1 VGRSTV
7 HYADSDTNN
16 ILKKLHKK
24 LRPAGTPV
32 QRVEY
37 IIELLLLRIFEVK
50 LKQDP
55 DFKQLR
61 DLFKVPND
69 KLLFSAL
76 YTVGNERLLPTL
88 NEQFFPFYASILSQT
103 RKVYKTNLG
112 QKVQDQLVLIEEVFK
127 NSNFTNNVKSGNLQE
142 VLSLI
147 GEIDE
152 DRLLKTDLLGDAIES
167 ALSETGGTKDMGLH
181 RTPDHIRQFMVAMI
195 APTFDDSIFDP
206 ACGTAGFGFDSYGY
220 VTEAIRRDGKWPGPK
235 AHPELIAYFKK
246 HFADHPASMPPPT
259 KAREFYRSG
268 IHGIEYLGM
277 IRKMA
282 AINFYIRGLNPSNIV
297 QGDSL
302 ALFDPHRDGGSK
314 TVILANPPF
323 GADRDQEAYPN
334 VWEEFSREAE
344 TTILFVKL
352 MLDALA
358 PGGRCAV
365 IVSEGFLSWPQT
377 SARTLRK
384 MLVEENTLRAVIS
397 LPQGVFVSK
406 GGVGPK
412 TSILV
417 FEKGGKTAEV
427 WSYKVTNDGYT
438 MGTNRRPIEGC
449 QLVEALQLFDK
460 YIRHGKTPPE
470 TKHSFTVPAA
480 WILNLDP
487 RVKLRIEAE
496 TTAEFSERAAKEK
509 ETLAAKLA
517 DQLRDGKIDKTD
529 QAERLAQHDEVWRV
543 KTRNEIA
550 KRIEA
555 AHLYSFNLPNARSN
569 LSKSQLEEWN
579 AVFKGAKRKNGHTLD
594 ARYAALKDCPPEK
607 VHSTLAM
614 LDVQDSLEFD
624 IARQYLMA
632 YPVEELAKH
641 DQLSTLRKI
650 IESGARYPR
659 VRLGEYLRLNTDR
672 INPGDF
678 PETRFRVLGVSNTDG
693 VFLNE
698 TKPGAEIKQANFRV
712 KPNEFCYN
720 PYRVN
725 VGSIGLCE
733 FDYDNQIISGAYN
746 IFGTDESELL
756 PQYLLVLFRSPQFLA
771 YVNDKAHGGVRMNF
785 KFEYLEEWE
794 IPLPPI
800 EVQRALVTETTRKLS
815 IIEAAKVIATNSRI
829 DLAGVEHQYEAAA
842 LGSLIEESLYGT
854 SDKADYT
861 DTGFPVLRIGNIG
874 FCDFNLSDIK
884 CVSMTEAELKKYLL
898 REGDFLIVRSN
909 GNPALVGKCA
919 VWPGG
924 STKYVYASYLIRF
937 RFAADKI
944 LPRFVMYYLM
954 SEHGRSLL
962 SPQQGG
968 GTYNLS
974 ATALQAVKIA
984 VPPLAVQAEIV
995 KRLDA
1000 ELCAV
1005 KAVEAMKESL
1015 KDRID
1020 IALQTVW
1027 EM

>member
-1 VGRSTV
+1 MGRSTV

-16 ILKKLHKK
+16 TLKKLHKK

-61 DLFKVPND
+61 DLFQVPND
-69 KLLFSAL
+69 TLLFSAL
-76 YTVGNERLLPTL
+76 YTVGNERLLPAL
-88 NEQFFPFYASILSQT
+88 NEQFFPFYASILSQA
-103 RKVYKTNLG
+103 REVYKTNLG

-181 RTPDHIRQFMVAMI
+181 RTPDHIRQFMVAL
-195 APTFDDSIFDP
+195 ADPTFNDSIFDP

-220 VTEAIRRDGKWPGPK
+220 VTEAVRRDGKWPGPK

-246 HFADHPASMPPPT
+246 HFADHSAAMPPPT

-282 AINFYIRGLNPSNIV
+282 AINFYIRGLNPSNIE
-297 QGDSL
+297 QGDAL
-302 ALFDPHRDGGSK
+302 ALFDPQRDGESK

-344 TTILFVKL
+344 TTVLFVKL
-352 MLDALA
+352 MLNALA

-365 IVSEGFLSWPQT
+365 IVSEGFLTWGQA

-406 GGVGPK
+406 GGPGPK

-417 FEKGGKTAEV
+417 FEKSGKTAEV

-460 YIRHGKTPPE
+460 YVRHGKTPPE
-470 TKHSFTVPAA
+470 TKRSFTVPAT

-487 RVKLRIEAE
+487 RVKLRIETD

-509 ETLAAKLA
+509 ETLAARLA
-517 DQLRDGKIDKTD
+517 DQLRDGKIGDTD
-529 QAERLAQHDEVWRV
+529 RTERLAQHDDIWRN
-543 KTRNEIA
+543 KTLNEIS
-550 KRIEA
+550 KRVET
-555 AHLYSFNLPNARSN
+555 AHLHSFNLPNARSN
-569 LSKSQLEEWN
+569 LSKSQLEEWS
-579 AVFKGAKRKNGHTLD
+579 AVFKGAKRKNSHALD
-594 ARYAALKDCPPEK
+594 ARYAALKDCPPQRA
-607 VHSTLAM
+607 HSALAM

-632 YPVEELAKH
+632 YPVGELAKH
-641 DQLSTLRKI
+641 DQLATLRKI

-672 INPGDF
+672 VKPGDL

-698 TKPGAEIKQANFRV
+698 TKPGAEIKQAYYRV

-733 FDYDNQIISGAYN
+733 FDCDNQIISGAYN
-746 IFGTDESELL
+746 VFGTEEGELL
-756 PQYLLVLFRSPQFLA
+756 PHYLLALFRSPQFLA

-794 IPLPPI
+794 IPLPDTI
-800 EVQRALVTETTRKLS
+800 EQDRLCKALAPLRRIDTLTTHLRDCFSIILPAFPAEDLTPLKEAVLETRNGWSPRCEGGTLPVLKISCLKNGRLDYTERKYTAETRKDV
-815 IIEAAKVIATNSRI
+815 AKFFV
-829 DLAGVEHQYEAAA
+829 
-842 LGSLIEESLYGT
+842 
-854 SDKADYT
+854 
-861 DTGFPVLRIGNIG
+861 
-874 FCDFNLSDIK
+874 
-884 CVSMTEAELKKYLL
+884 
-898 REGDFLIVRSN
+898 REGDFFYSRGN
-909 GNPALVGKCA
+909 GNPQLVALAALGGPVSEDIVFSDLLTRVTFDKTKMLPAFA
-919 VWPGG
+919 VLLFN
-924 STKYVYASYLIRF
+924 SSY
-937 RFAADKI
+937 
-944 LPRFVMYYLM
+944 
-954 SEHGRSLL
+954 GRSYF
-962 SPQQGG
+962 SGVHEGAVSMVKVSQGYMG
-968 GTYNLS
+968 
-974 ATALQAVKIA
+974 AFP
-984 VPPLAVQAEIV
+984 VPFLGDIPAQEAFLAAARQN
-995 KRLDA
+995 LDA
-1000 ELCAV
+1000 LAAV
-1005 KAVEAMKESL
+1005 GQLQDDAQRQIRRVVEE
-1015 KDRID
+1015 I
-1020 IALQTVW
+1020 W
-1027 EM
+1027 E

>member
-1 VGRSTV
+1 MGRSTV

-16 ILKKLHKK
+16 TLKKLHKK

-55 DFKQLR
+55 DFNQLR
-61 DLFKVPND
+61 NLFKPPND
-69 KLLFSAL
+69 KLIFSAL
-76 YTVGNERLLPTL
+76 YTVANERLLPTL
-88 NEQFFPFYASILSQT
+88 NDQFFPFYASILSQA
-103 RKVYKTNLG
+103 RRVYKTNLG

-142 VLSLI
+142 VIALV

-181 RTPDHIRQFMVAMI
+181 RTPDHIRQFMVALI
-195 APTFDDSIFDP
+195 DPTFNDSIFDP

-220 VTEAIRRDGKWPGPK
+220 VTEAVGRSGKWPGPK

-246 HFADHPASMPPPT
+246 YFAEHPAAMPAPT
-259 KAREFYRSG
+259 KALDFYRSG

-282 AINFYIRGLNPSNIV
+282 AINFYIRGLNPQNIE

-302 ALFDPHRDGGSK
+302 ALFDPAKDAGSK

-352 MLDALA
+352 MLDALS

-365 IVSEGFLSWPQT
+365 IVSEGFLSWGQT

-384 MLVEENTLRAVIS
+384 MLVEENTLRAIIS

-417 FEKGGKTAEV
+417 FEKGGQTKEV

-460 YIRHGKTPPE
+460 YVRHGKTPPE
-470 TKHSFTVPAA
+470 TNHSFSVPAA

-487 RVKLRIEAE
+487 RTKLRIEAD
-496 TTAEFSERAAKEK
+496 TTAEFSEKASKEK
-509 ETLAAKLA
+509 EALAAKLA
-517 DQLRDGKIDKTD
+517 DQLCDGKISETD
-529 QAERLAQHDEVWRV
+529 RAERLAQHDEIWCV

-579 AVFKGAKRKNGHTLD
+579 AVFKEAKRKNGHTLD
-594 ARYAALKDCPPEK
+594 IRYAALKDSPPAK
-607 VHSTLAM
+607 AYSALAM
-614 LDVQDSLEFD
+614 LDVQDALEFD

-632 YPVEELAKH
+632 YPSEELAKH
-641 DQLSTLRKI
+641 DQFATLRNI
-650 IESGARYPR
+650 IESGVRYQRCKLDELIEPKYD
-659 VRLGEYLRLNTDR
+659 RLRKEDYSGQFDIVEKIAFANGIVHFRE
-672 INPGDF
+672 F
-678 PETRFRVLGVSNTDG
+678 PETGMDLYMADRGDLITSKIN
-693 VFLNE
+693 LHQ
-698 TKPGAEIKQANFRV
+698 GAVALAPRRLVCSTHYQI
-712 KPNEFCYN
+712 
-720 PYRVN
+720 YRAKTPDCRADY
-725 VGSIGLCE
+725 LCH
-733 FDYDNQIISGAYN
+733 ILR
-746 IFGTDESELL
+746 T
-756 PQYLLVLFRSPQFLA
+756 PQFLQQLVDQKNKGIKNEQGA
-771 YVNDKAHGGVRMNF
+771 DFICG
-785 KFEYLEEWE
+785 FEV
-794 IPLPPI
+794 PLPTPEI
-800 EVQRALVTETTRKLS
+800 QEKIARECDRMRSVISSCQDIQSHFPVVLPQLEQNSLRPLREAVLETRNGWSPVCDGGDTSVLALSCLKRG
-815 IIEAAKVIATNSRI
+815 RI
-829 DLAGVEHQYEAAA
+829 DLAERKYTSATRHDIEKFYVQEGNFFYSRGNTPELVALAGIVGPVEEQVV
-842 LGSLIEESLYGT
+842 
-854 SDKADYT
+854 
-861 DTGFPVLRIGNIG
+861 FP
-874 FCDFNLSDIK
+874 D
-884 CVSMTEAELKKYLL
+884 LL
-898 REGDFLIVRSN
+898 TRVVFDH
-909 GNPALVGKCA
+909 
-919 VWPGG
+919 
-924 STKYVYASYLIRF
+924 
-937 RFAADKI
+937 DKI
-944 LPRFVMYYLM
+944 LPDFAVILFNSTY
-954 SEHGRSLL
+954 GRAYFGRVPQGASPSMVKVSQEYMGEFRVPFMEDIQKQQSLVAAIEQKL
-962 SPQQGG
+962 
-968 GTYNLS
+968 NAL
-974 ATALQAVKIA
+974 TAVDQLREDAQAQIERV
-984 VPPLAVQAEIV
+984 LNE
-995 KRLDA
+995 
-1000 ELCAV
+1000 
-1005 KAVEAMKESL
+1005 
-1015 KDRID
+1015 
-1020 IALQTVW
+1020 VW
-1027 EM
+1027 G

>member
-1 VGRSTV
+1 MGRSTV

-16 ILKKLHKK
+16 ILKKLHNK

-55 DFKQLR
+55 EFKQLR
-61 DLFKVPND
+61 DLFKAPND

-76 YTVGNERLLPTL
+76 YTVANDLLLPML
-88 NEQFFPFYASILSQT
+88 NEQFFPFYATILSQA

-112 QKVQDQLVLIEEVFK
+112 PKVQDQLVLIEEVFK

-142 VLSLI
+142 VLSLV

-181 RTPDHIRQFMVAMI
+181 RTPDHIRQFMVGMI
-195 APTFDDSIFDP
+195 APTFTDSIFDP
-206 ACGTAGFGFDSYGY
+206 ACGTAGFLFDAFGFVMEGP
-220 VTEAIRRDGKWPGPK
+220 RRSGKWPGER
-235 AHPELIAYFKK
+235 AHPGLAAYFKK
-246 HFADHPASMPPPT
+246 HFADHPGSMPSPT
-259 KAREFYRSG
+259 KALEFYRSG

-282 AINFYIRGLNPSNIV
+282 AINFYIRGLNPQNIE

-302 ALFDPHRDGGSK
+302 ALFDPHRDGGTK

-352 MLDALA
+352 MLNSLALC
-358 PGGRCAV
+358 GRCAV
-365 IVSEGFLSWPQT
+365 IVSEGFLAWGQT

-384 MLVEENTLRAVIS
+384 MLVEESTLRAVIS

-417 FEKGGKTAEV
+417 FEKGGQTKEV

-449 QLVEALQLFDK
+449 QLVEALQLFAN
-460 YIRHGKTPPE
+460 YVRHGKTPPE
-470 TKHSFTVPAA
+470 TKHSFSVPAA

-487 RVKLRIEAE
+487 RIKLRIEGD
-496 TTAEFSERAAKEK
+496 TTAEFSERAAKDK
-509 ETLAAKLA
+509 DALAAKLA
-517 DQLRDGKIDKTD
+517 EQVRAGKLDETE
-529 QAERLAQHDEVWRV
+529 QAERLTQHDEVWRV

-555 AHLYSFNLPNARSN
+555 AHLYSFNLTNARSN
-569 LSKSQLEEWN
+569 LSRSQIEEWN
-579 AVFKGAKRKNGHTLD
+579 AVFKGAKRKNGKTLD
-594 ARYAALKDCPPEK
+594 ERFAALNDCPPEK
-607 VHSTLAM
+607 AHAALAM

-624 IARQYLMA
+624 IARQYLTA
-632 YPVEELAKH
+632 YPIDELAKH
-641 DQLSTLRKI
+641 NQLEILRNI
-650 IESGARYPR
+650 IETGARYPR
-659 VRLGEYLRLNTDR
+659 VRLGDYLRLNIDR
-672 INPGDF
+672 IKPSDF
-678 PETRFRVLGVSNTDG
+678 PKTRFRVLGVSNTDG

-698 TKPGAEIKQANFRV
+698 SKPGAEIKQAYYRV

-725 VGSIGLCE
+725 VGSIGLNE

-746 IFGTDESELL
+746 VFGTDEMELL
-756 PQYLLVLFRSPQFLA
+756 PHYLLVLFRSPQFLA

-785 KFEYLEEWE
+785 KVENLEEWE
-794 IPLPPI
+794 IPLADTPEQERLCKALANPMNVKSLARRLAASFTIAVPEFPPDQLRPLKDAI
-800 EVQRALVTETTRKLS
+800 FETKNGWSPVCNGGNTPVLALSCLKRG
-815 IIEAAKVIATNSRI
+815 RI
-829 DLAGVEHQYEAAA
+829 DL
-842 LGSLIEESLYGT
+842 
-854 SDKADYT
+854 
-861 DTGFPVLRIGNIG
+861 
-874 FCDFNLSDIK
+874 
-884 CVSMTEAELKKYLL
+884 TEKKYTSVSRPDIASFFV
-898 REGDFLIVRSN
+898 REGDFFYSR
-909 GNPALVGKCA
+909 GNTPELVALAGIAGPVEEH
-919 VWPGG
+919 VVFPDLL
-924 STKYVYASYLIRF
+924 TRVVFDRD
-937 RFAADKI
+937 RI
-944 LPRFVMYYLM
+944 LPEFAVILFNSTY
-954 SEHGRSLL
+954 GRGYFGKVPMGA
-962 SPQQGG
+962 SPSMVKVSQEYMGDFRVPFMGDIPAQEAF
-968 GTYNLS
+968 L
-974 ATALQAVKIA
+974 AAVR
-984 VPPLAVQAEIV
+984 QN
-995 KRLDA
+995 LDA
-1000 ELCAV
+1000 LA
-1005 KAVEAMKESL
+1005 AVEQLQDDAQEQIR
-1015 KDRID
+1015 RI
-1020 IALQTVW
+1020 IEEIW
-1027 EM
+1027 G

>member
-1 VGRSTV
+1 MGRSTV

-61 DLFKVPND
+61 DLFKAPND

-76 YTVGNERLLPTL
+76 YTVANERLLPTL
-88 NEQFFPFYASILSQT
+88 NEQFFPFYASILSQA

-142 VLSLI
+142 VLALI

-181 RTPDHIRQFMVAMI
+181 RTPDHIRQFMVALVV
-195 APTFDDSIFDP
+195 PTFNDSIFDP

-220 VTEAIRRDGKWPGPK
+220 VTEAVRRSGKWPGPK
-235 AHPELIAYFKK
+235 AHPELIAHFRK
-246 HFADHPASMPPPT
+246 HFAEHPAAMPAPT
-259 KAREFYRSG
+259 KSLDFYRSG

-282 AINFYIRGLNPSNIV
+282 AINFYIRGLNPQNIE

-302 ALFDPHRDGGSK
+302 ALFDRAKDAGSK
-314 TVILANPPF
+314 TVVLANPPF

-365 IVSEGFLSWPQT
+365 IVSEGFLTWGQT

-384 MLVEENTLRAVIS
+384 MLVEENALRAVIS

-417 FEKGGKTAEV
+417 FEKGGQTKDV
-427 WSYKVTNDGYT
+427 WFYKVTNDGYT

-449 QLVEALQLFDK
+449 QLVDALQLFDK
-460 YIRHGKTPPE
+460 YVQYGKTPPE
-470 TKHSFTVPAA
+470 TKHSFSVPAA

-509 ETLAAKLA
+509 ETLVAKLA
-517 DQLRDGKIDKTD
+517 DQVRDGKIGETD
-529 QAERLAQHDEVWRV
+529 RTERLAQHDEVWRV
-543 KTRNEIA
+543 KTQNEIA
-550 KRIEA
+550 KRTEA

-569 LSKSQLEEWN
+569 LSKSQIEEWK
-579 AVFKGAKRKNGHTLD
+579 AVFKGAKRKNGRPLD
-594 ARYAALKDCPPEK
+594 ARYAALKDCPLEK
-607 VHSTLAM
+607 ALSALAM

-624 IARQYLMA
+624 IAQQYLMA
-632 YPVEELAKH
+632 CPVEELAKH
-641 DQLSTLRKI
+641 AQLAILRKI
-650 IESGARYPR
+650 IESGARYSR
-659 VRLGEYLRLNTDR
+659 SKLGELIEPKYNRLRKEDYSGQFDIVEKIAFADGSIHFR
-672 INPGDF
+672 EF
-678 PETRFRVLGVSNTDG
+678 PETGMDLYVAERGDIITSKINLHQGAVALAPRRLVCSTHYQIYHTKTPDCRTD
-693 VFLNE
+693 
-698 TKPGAEIKQANFRV
+698 
-712 KPNEFCYN
+712 Y
-720 PYRVN
+720 
-725 VGSIGLCE
+725 LCHM
-733 FDYDNQIISGAYN
+733 
-746 IFGTDESELL
+746 L
-756 PQYLLVLFRSPQFLA
+756 RSPQFLA
-771 YVNDKAHGGVRMNF
+771 QLIEQKNKGIKNEQGSDFICG
-785 KFEYLEEWE
+785 FEV
-794 IPLPPI
+794 PLPPPEI
-800 EVQRALVTETTRKLS
+800 QELIARQFDALASVALSCRVIQSNFAIVLPEFTQKKLRPLREAILETRNGWSPTCNGGEKPVLTLS
-815 IIEAAKVIATNSRI
+815 CLKRGRI
-829 DLAGVEHQYEAAA
+829 DPTERKYTSA
-842 LGSLIEESLYGT
+842 SRRDIETFY
-854 SDKADYT
+854 
-861 DTGFPVLRIGNIG
+861 VQ
-874 FCDFNLSDIK
+874 
-884 CVSMTEAELKKYLL
+884 
-898 REGDFLIVRSN
+898 EGDFFYSR
-909 GNPALVGKCA
+909 GNTPELVALAGIAGPIEDKV
-919 VWPGG
+919 VFPDLL
-924 STKYVYASYLIRF
+924 TRVVFDR
-937 RFAADKI
+937 RKI
-944 LPRFVMYYLM
+944 LPEFAVILFN
-954 SEHGRSLL
+954 STFGREYFGRVPQGASPSMVKVSQEYMGEFCVPYIGDIQAQESFIAAARQNVDALAAVAQLQDDAQKQIRRLL
-962 SPQQGG
+962 EETWG
-968 GTYNLS
+968 
-974 ATALQAVKIA
+974 
-984 VPPLAVQAEIV
+984 
-995 KRLDA
+995 
-1000 ELCAV
+1000 
-1005 KAVEAMKESL
+1005 
-1015 KDRID
+1015 
-1020 IALQTVW
+1020 
-1027 EM
+1027 

>member
-1 VGRSTV
+1 MGRSTV

-61 DLFKVPND
+61 DLFKTPND
-69 KLLFSAL
+69 KPLFSAL
-76 YTVGNERLLPTL
+76 YTIANERLLPTL
-88 NEQFFPFYASILSQT
+88 NEQFFPFYASILSQA

-142 VLSLI
+142 VISLI
-147 GEIDE
+147 GDIDE

-181 RTPDHIRQFMVAMI
+181 RTPDHIRQFMVALV
-195 APTFDDSIFDP
+195 APTFDDGISDP
-206 ACGTAGFGFDSYGY
+206 ACGTAGFGFDSWGY
-220 VTEAIRRDGKWPGPK
+220 VTEAVARSGKWPGPK

-246 HFADHPASMPPPT
+246 YFAEHPATMPAPT
-259 KAREFYRSG
+259 KSLEFYRSG

-282 AINFYIRGLNPSNIV
+282 AINFYIRGLNPQNIE

-302 ALFDPHRDGGSK
+302 ALFDPAKDAGSK
-314 TVILANPPF
+314 SVVLANPPF

-352 MLDALA
+352 MLDSLS

-365 IVSEGFLSWPQT
+365 IVSEGFLTWGQA

-417 FEKGGKTAEV
+417 FEKGGQTKEV

-438 MGTNRRPIEGC
+438 MGTNRRPISGC
-449 QLVEALQLFDK
+449 QLVEALELLDK
-460 YIRHGKTPPE
+460 YVRQSKTPPE
-470 TKHSFTVPAA
+470 TKHSFSVPAA

-487 RVKLRIEAE
+487 RIKLRIESDI
-496 TTAEFSERAAKEK
+496 TAELSERTAKEK
-509 ETLAAKLA
+509 KSLVSKL
-517 DQLRDGKIDKTD
+517 DEQIRDGKINETD
-529 QAERLAQHDEVWRV
+529 RAERLTQHHEIWRN
-543 KTRNEIA
+543 KTLNEIA

-579 AVFKGAKRKNGHTLD
+579 AVFKDAKRKNGHTLD
-594 ARYAALKDCPPEK
+594 ERYAALKDCPLEK
-607 VHSTLAM
+607 AHSALAM

-632 YPVEELAKH
+632 YPVEALAKY
-641 DQLSTLRKI
+641 DQLATLHKI
-650 IESGARYPR
+650 IASGAHYPR
-659 VRLGEYLRLNTDR
+659 CKLDELIEPKYDRLKKEDYTGQFDIVEKIVFADGSVHFRE
-672 INPGDF
+672 F
-678 PETRFRVLGVSNTDG
+678 PETGMDLYLADRGDIITSKINLHQGAVALAPRRLVCSTHYQLYKSKTPDCRTDYLRHVL
-693 VFLNE
+693 
-698 TKPGAEIKQANFRV
+698 
-712 KPNEFCYN
+712 
-720 PYRVN
+720 
-725 VGSIGLCE
+725 
-733 FDYDNQIISGAYN
+733 
-746 IFGTDESELL
+746 
-756 PQYLLVLFRSPQFLA
+756 RSPQFLA
-771 YVNDKAHGGVRMNF
+771 QLLEQKNKGIKNEQGADFIAS
-785 KFEYLEEWE
+785 FEV
-794 IPLPPI
+794 PLPPP
-800 EVQRALVTETTRKLS
+800 EVQETLASNCNRAIAVLEASQTLQSNFVLSLPDFPQNDLQPIGDAVIGTRNGWSPSCNGGQTPVLALS
-815 IIEAAKVIATNSRI
+815 CLKRGRI
-829 DLAGVEHQYEAAA
+829 DTNERKYTSATRHD
-842 LGSLIEESLYGT
+842 IET
-854 SDKADYT
+854 
-861 DTGFPVLRIGNIG
+861 FFV
-874 FCDFNLSDIK
+874 
-884 CVSMTEAELKKYLL
+884 
-898 REGDFLIVRSN
+898 REGDFFYSR
-909 GNPALVGKCA
+909 GNTPALVA
-919 VWPGG
+919 
-924 STKYVYASYLIRF
+924 L
-937 RFAADKI
+937 AAIAGPIAESVVFPDLLTRVEFDRSKI
-944 LPRFVMYYLM
+944 LPEFAVILFNSTY
-954 SEHGRSLL
+954 GRDYFGRVPQGA
-962 SPQQGG
+962 SPSMVKVSQSYMGNFLVPYMGDIAAQEVVVA
-968 GTYNLS
+968 
-974 ATALQAVKIA
+974 ATSQK
-984 VPPLAVQAEIV
+984 
-995 KRLDA
+995 LDA
-1000 ELCAV
+1000 VA
-1005 KAVEAMKESL
+1005 AI
-1015 KDRID
+1015 DRIHAD
-1020 IALQTVW
+1020 AQEQIQKIYE
-1027 EM
+1027 EMWG

>member
-1 VGRSTV
+1 MGRSTV

-16 ILKKLHKK
+16 TLKKLHKK

-61 DLFKVPND
+61 DLFARPND
-69 KLLFSAL
+69 HLLFNSL
-76 YTVGNERLLPTL
+76 RTVPNERLLPTL
-88 NEQFFPFYASILSQT
+88 NEQFFPFYASILSQA

-142 VLSLI
+142 VLALI

-181 RTPDHIRQFMVAMI
+181 RTPDHIRQFMVALTD
-195 APTFDDSIFDP
+195 PTFDDSIFDP

-220 VTEAIRRDGKWPGPK
+220 VTEAVRRSGKWPGPK
-235 AHPELIAYFKK
+235 AHPDLIAYFQKR
-246 HFADHPASMPPPT
+246 FAARPATMPSPT
-259 KAREFYRSG
+259 KSRDFYRSG

-282 AINFYIRGLNPSNIV
+282 AINFYIRGLNPQNIE

-302 ALFDPHRDGGSK
+302 ALFDPVKDGGSK
-314 TVILANPPF
+314 TVVQANPPF

-365 IVSEGFLSWPQT
+365 IVSEGFLTWPQT

-384 MLVEENTLRAVIS
+384 MLVDENNLRAIIS

-417 FEKGGKTAEV
+417 FEKGGQTKDV
-427 WSYKVTNDGYT
+427 WFYKITNDGYT
-438 MGTNRRPIEGC
+438 MGTNRRHIEGC
-449 QLVEALQLFDK
+449 QLVEALELFDK
-460 YIRHGKTPPE
+460 YVRHGKTPPE
-470 TKHSFTVPAA
+470 TKHSFSVPAA

-487 RVKLRIEAE
+487 RVKLRIEAD
-496 TTAEFSERAAKEK
+496 TTIEVSERAAKEG
-509 ETLAAKLA
+509 EPLAAKLA
-517 DQLRDGKIDKTD
+517 GQLRNGKITETD
-529 QAERLAQHDEVWRV
+529 RAERLTQHDEVWRV
-543 KTRNEIA
+543 KTLNEIA
-550 KRIEA
+550 KRTED

-569 LSKSQLEEWN
+569 LSKTQLDEWN
-579 AVFKGAKRKNGHTLD
+579 TVFKGAKRRNGHTLD
-594 ARYAALKDCPPEK
+594 ARFAALRDCPPEK
-607 VHSTLAM
+607 AHSALAM

-632 YPVEELAKH
+632 HPVEELAKH
-641 DQLSTLRKI
+641 DQLASLRKI

-672 INPGDF
+672 ISPGDF

-698 TKPGAEIKQANFRV
+698 TKSGAEIKQAYYRV

-746 IFGTDESELL
+746 IFGTDETELL
-756 PQYLLVLFRSPQFLA
+756 PHYLLALFKSPQFLD
-771 YVNDKAHGGVRMNF
+771 YVNAKAHGGVRMNF
-785 KFEYLEEWE
+785 QFEDLEEWE
-794 IPLPPI
+794 IPLPDTPEQERLCKATATPSKVESLAARLAACFSIALPDFAQDKLRPI
-800 EVQRALVTETTRKLS
+800 KDAVLETRNGWSPVCNGGDTPVLTLS
-815 IIEAAKVIATNSRI
+815 CLKRGRI
-829 DLAGVEHQYEAAA
+829 DPTERKY
-842 LGSLIEESLYGT
+842 T
-854 SDKADYT
+854 SASRPDLETFY
-861 DTGFPVLRIGNIG
+861 IH
-874 FCDFNLSDIK
+874 
-884 CVSMTEAELKKYLL
+884 
-898 REGDFLIVRSN
+898 EGDFFYSR
-909 GNPALVGKCA
+909 GNTPELVALAGIAGLMKENV
-919 VWPGG
+919 VF
-924 STKYVYASYLIRF
+924 SDLLTRVVFDR
-937 RFAADKI
+937 RKI
-944 LPRFVMYYLM
+944 LPEFAVILFNSTY
-954 SEHGRSLL
+954 GREYFGRVPQGA
-962 SPQQGG
+962 SP
-968 GTYNLS
+968 S
-974 ATALQAVKIA
+974 MVKVSQEYMGDFR
-984 VPPLAVQAEIV
+984 VPFMEDIPAQEAFLAAARQN
-995 KRLDA
+995 LDA
-1000 ELCAV
+1000 LAAV
-1005 KAVEAMKESL
+1005 GQLQNDAQKQIRRLVEEIW
-1015 KDRID
+1015 R
-1020 IALQTVW
+1020 
-1027 EM
+1027 